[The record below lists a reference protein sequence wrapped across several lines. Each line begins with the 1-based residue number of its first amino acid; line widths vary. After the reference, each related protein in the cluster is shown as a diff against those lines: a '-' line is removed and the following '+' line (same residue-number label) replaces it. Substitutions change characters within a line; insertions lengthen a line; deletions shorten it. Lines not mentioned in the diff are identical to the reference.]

1 MADVNLSIEVQ
12 NRGVQEATAAI
23 ERLSASGR
31 SASKVV
37 ADIVSAV
44 GTLNTALA
52 GSRVGL
58 GTAKT
63 AMGELQKHV
72 GKLRE
77 EYSALG
83 SVMVGATASE
93 RLKNWGGTLDQG
105 IARARL
111 LKQQMEALN
120 SNPVRDLM
128 AVEQARA
135 SRLVAQGNLEKA
147 RWNASLQGMTAAQR
161 ATAQLTRAEN
171 EYAAAARAA
180 ATAETAKDAGG
191 GRFRNRAT
199 GQWASAPTDA
209 EIRAE
214 AKATEELARATNEL
228 STARGRLR
236 SLEDQAGDRRT
247 SARAR
252 LADANWEREL
262 AGMSQAEAVQARL
275 TRATNEYTAAKL
287 RANSAASLARKDPSI
302 DNINAHADALDNLA
316 NKTRALT
323 SLQQT
328 QQHESD
334 NAFQSS
340 YSYFILAGLAQ
351 QATQALVGLGTAA
364 VTASRE
370 TERAFADTRR
380 TFEGTDAQLSRL
392 QGRLRE
398 LSTET
403 PVSIIDLT
411 EIATLGNQLG
421 IAANDIEKF
430 TQVIA
435 QYTAVSGV
443 SAEDAATAFGRISNL
458 TGIAASEYD
467 KLASAITY
475 TARTTVATESSIQST
490 AKEITALASGAG
502 FSASAIVGLAGALS
516 DRKSVV

>member
-31 SASKVV
+31 SASKVI

-44 GTLNTALA
+44 GTLNAALA

-120 SNPVRDLM
+120 SNPIRDLM

-171 EYAAAARAA
+171 EYAAASERLAKAQAVTAAR
-180 ATAETAKDAGG
+180 GG
-191 GRFRNRAT
+191 KNPGWFNKAH
-199 GQWASAPTDA
+199 TDA
-209 EIRAE
+209 DIREEAE
-214 AKATEELARATNEL
+214 ATKELARVTNEL
-228 STARGRLR
+228 STAQGRLR

-247 SARAR
+247 SARA
-252 LADANWEREL
+252 
-262 AGMSQAEAVQARL
+262 
-275 TRATNEYTAAKL
+275 
-287 RANSAASLARKDPSI
+287 
-302 DNINAHADALDNLA
+302 
-316 NKTRALT
+316 
-323 SLQQT
+323 
-328 QQHESD
+328 
-334 NAFQSS
+334 
-340 YSYFILAGLAQ
+340 
-351 QATQALVGLGTAA
+351 
-364 VTASRE
+364 
-370 TERAFADTRR
+370 
-380 TFEGTDAQLSRL
+380 
-392 QGRLRE
+392 
-398 LSTET
+398 
-403 PVSIIDLT
+403 
-411 EIATLGNQLG
+411 
-421 IAANDIEKF
+421 
-430 TQVIA
+430 
-435 QYTAVSGV
+435 
-443 SAEDAATAFGRISNL
+443 
-458 TGIAASEYD
+458 
-467 KLASAITY
+467 
-475 TARTTVATESSIQST
+475 
-490 AKEITALASGAG
+490 
-502 FSASAIVGLAGALS
+502 
-516 DRKSVV
+516 